1 MVMNPQDEQ
10 MNKPR
15 GGLLGLFDKAM
26 KADEDT
32 GLSPLQNFA
41 AALDPLILKDLRG
54 GEGIRQQGVQRAA
67 TMSKNKTVDMLRQ
80 QGRNDLADAVMNR
93 TIGPKEAFSVMQ
105 SEKAADT
112 AFQRQKDLAAFSA
125 GLKAPAAPKLYSE
138 FAKLNADLQ
147 AGNISK
153 DQYNASVQSFLNKN
167 KMSIRPFRDINR
179 KKTKVVTVG
188 SVKIGGD
195 NPISVQSMTNTLTTD
210 IEATINQINQI
221 TEAGGDLVRVSC
233 PDKESTQALKKIIA
247 PKKNLSFS
255 ENFFHMCFGKVPE
268 KEIVKAFDVSLIL
281 YAEHSFNV
289 STFTA
294 RTITSSLSDI
304 HGAITGAIASLKG
317 PLHGGANEE
326 VMHMMKKIKKPE
338 NALKWINNALKN
350 KEVVM
355 GFGHRVYKSGDSRVP
370 TMREYF
376 GKVAK
381 IKKDKTF
388 EKIYDIVEKVMI
400 KKKNIHPNVDYPTGP
415 TYHLM
420 GFDTDFFTPIFVISR
435 ITGWSA
441 HIMEQH
447 AANKLIRPL
456 AKYKGSKHRTVMQL
470 NQR

>member
-1 MVMNPQDEQ
+1 MSDDI
-10 MNKPR
+10 KK
-15 GGLLGLFDKAM
+15 GLLGIIV
-26 KADEDT
+26 DET
-32 GLSPLQNFA
+32 EISKVMPEINSLTYRGYA
-41 AALDPLILKDLRG
+41 AQDLCARCDFEEVAYLILNKELPNKKQLK
-54 GEGIRQQGVQRAA
+54 EFKKELSKEIIL
-67 TMSKNKTVDMLRQ
+67 SKNLIDILKKIPKNSHPMDVART
-80 QGRNDLADAVMNR
+80 AV
-93 TIGPKEAFSVMQ
+93 SVMGLEDKETKDN
-105 SEKAADT
+105 SPKANLRKAVRIFAKTPT
-112 AFQRQKDLAAFSA
+112 ALAAFYR
-125 GLKAPAAPKLYSE
+125 L
-138 FAKLNADLQ
+138 
-147 AGNISK
+147 
-153 DQYNASVQSFLNKN
+153 
-167 KMSIRPFRDINR
+167 R
-179 KKTKVVTVG
+179 KG
-188 SVKIGGD
+188 
-195 NPISVQSMTNTLTTD
+195 
-210 IEATINQINQI
+210 
-221 TEAGGDLVRVSC
+221 
-233 PDKESTQALKKIIA
+233 KKIIA
-247 PKKNLSFS
+247 PKKKFGFS
-255 ENFFHMCFGKVPE
+255 ENFFHMCFGKVPN

-338 NALKWINNALKN
+338 NALKWITKALKN
-350 KEVVM
+350 KDVVM

-376 GKVAK
+376 KRVAI

-400 KKKNIHPNVDYPTGP
+400 KEKNIYPNVDYPTGP

-456 AKYKGSKHRTVMQL
+456 ASYKGNKHRKVLQL

>member
-1 MVMNPQDEQ
+1 MSDDIKKGLMGVTVDETAISKVMPEINSLTYRGYAAQDLCANCQFEEVAYLILNGELPNKKQYKQFLKEEISERSLSKNLINIIKQ
-10 MNKPR
+10 MPKKSHPMDVAR
-15 GGLLGLFDKAM
+15 TAVSFMGLEDKETADNSPKANLRKAM
-26 KADEDT
+26 RI
-32 GLSPLQNFA
+32 F
-41 AALDPLILKDLRG
+41 
-54 GEGIRQQGVQRAA
+54 
-67 TMSKNKTVDMLRQ
+67 SKT
-80 QGRNDLADAVMNR
+80 
-93 TIGPKEAFSVMQ
+93 P
-105 SEKAADT
+105 T
-112 AFQRQKDLAAFSA
+112 ALAAF
-125 GLKAPAAPKLYSE
+125 Y
-138 FAKLNADLQ
+138 
-147 AGNISK
+147 
-153 DQYNASVQSFLNKN
+153 
-167 KMSIRPFRDINR
+167 RFR
-179 KKTKVVTVG
+179 KG
-188 SVKIGGD
+188 
-195 NPISVQSMTNTLTTD
+195 
-210 IEATINQINQI
+210 
-221 TEAGGDLVRVSC
+221 
-233 PDKESTQALKKIIA
+233 KKII
-247 PKKNLSFS
+247 PSKKTLTFA
-255 ENFFHMCFGKVPE
+255 ENFFHMCFGKIPN
-268 KEIVKAFDVSLIL
+268 KDIVKAFDVSLIL

-304 HGAITGAIASLKG
+304 HGAISGAIASLKG

-338 NALKWINNALKN
+338 NALKWINNALDN
-350 KEVVM
+350 KDVVM

-400 KKKNIHPNVDYPTGP
+400 DRKDIYPNVDYPTGP

-447 AANKLIRPL
+447 SANKLIRPL
-456 AKYKGSKHRTVMQL
+456 AAYNGNKHRQVISL

>member
-1 MVMNPQDEQ
+1 MSDDI
-10 MNKPR
+10 KK
-15 GGLLGLFDKAM
+15 GLLGITV
-26 KADEDT
+26 DET
-32 GLSPLQNFA
+32 EVSKVMPEINSLTYRGYA
-41 AALDPLILKDLRG
+41 AQDLCAKCKFEEVAYLILNGELPNKKQLKAFEKVERKERNLSKTLLDDIKKFPKKAHPMDVARTAVSIMGLEDKDTKDNSPKSNMRKVMR
-54 GEGIRQQGVQRAA
+54 IFA
-67 TMSKNKTVDMLRQ
+67 KTPV
-80 QGRNDLADAVMNR
+80 A
-93 TIGPKEAFSVMQ
+93 
-105 SEKAADT
+105 
-112 AFQRQKDLAAFSA
+112 LAAF
-125 GLKAPAAPKLYSE
+125 YR
-138 FAKLNADLQ
+138 
-147 AGNISK
+147 
-153 DQYNASVQSFLNKN
+153 
-167 KMSIRPFRDINR
+167 IRKG
-179 KKTKVVTVG
+179 KKV
-188 SVKIGGD
+188 I
-195 NPISVQSMTNTLTTD
+195 P
-210 IEATINQINQI
+210 
-221 TEAGGDLVRVSC
+221 
-233 PDKESTQALKKIIA
+233 
-247 PKKNLSFS
+247 PKKKLSFS
-255 ENFFHMCFGKVPE
+255 ENFFHMCFGKVPS

-326 VMHMMKKIKKPE
+326 VMHMMNKIKKPE
-338 NALKWINNALKN
+338 NALNWINKALDN
-350 KEVVM
+350 KDVVM

-381 IKKDKTF
+381 IKKDKKF

-400 KKKNIHPNVDYPTGP
+400 DRKNIHPNVDYPTGP

-441 HIMEQH
+441 HIIEQH

-456 AKYKGSKHRTVMQL
+456 ASYKGSKYRKVVRL

>member
-1 MVMNPQDEQ
+1 MSDDI
-10 MNKPR
+10 KK
-15 GGLLGLFDKAM
+15 GLLGIIV
-26 KADEDT
+26 DET
-32 GLSPLQNFA
+32 EISKVMPEINSLTYRGYA
-41 AALDPLILKDLRG
+41 AQDLCEACRFEEVAYLILNKDLPNSLQLKKFEKEEKNYR
-54 GEGIRQQGVQRAA
+54 EL
-67 TMSKNKTVDMLRQ
+67 SKNLYEIIKHIPKKSHPMDVART
-80 QGRNDLADAVMNR
+80 AV
-93 TIGPKEAFSVMQ
+93 SVMGLEDKET
-105 SEKAADT
+105 SDSSPEANMRKSMRIFAKTPT
-112 AFQRQKDLAAFSA
+112 ALAAF
-125 GLKAPAAPKLYSE
+125 YR
-138 FAKLNADLQ
+138 
-147 AGNISK
+147 
-153 DQYNASVQSFLNKN
+153 
-167 KMSIRPFRDINR
+167 IR
-179 KKTKVVTVG
+179 TG
-188 SVKIGGD
+188 
-195 NPISVQSMTNTLTTD
+195 
-210 IEATINQINQI
+210 
-221 TEAGGDLVRVSC
+221 
-233 PDKESTQALKKIIA
+233 KKIIK
-247 PKKNLSFS
+247 PKKSLSFS
-255 ENFFHMCFGKVPE
+255 ENFFYMCFGKVPQ
-268 KEIVKAFDVSLIL
+268 KEIVEAFDVSLIL

-326 VMHMMKKIKKPE
+326 VMQMMKKIGKPE
-338 NALKWINNALKN
+338 NALKWINDALDN
-350 KEVVM
+350 KDVVM

-381 IKKDKTF
+381 IKKDKKF

-400 KKKNIHPNVDYPTGP
+400 KRKNIHPNVDYPTGP

-456 AKYKGSKHRTVMQL
+456 ASYKGSKHRKVIRL

>member
-1 MVMNPQDEQ
+1 MPKKSHPMDVA
-10 MNKPR
+10 R
-15 GGLLGLFDKAM
+15 
-26 KADEDT
+26 T
-32 GLSPLQNFA
+32 
-41 AALDPLILKDLRG
+41 
-54 GEGIRQQGVQRAA
+54 
-67 TMSKNKTVDMLRQ
+67 
-80 QGRNDLADAVMNR
+80 AV
-93 TIGPKEAFSVMQ
+93 SVMGLEDKET
-105 SEKAADT
+105 SDSSPGANMRKALRIFAKTPT
-112 AFQRQKDLAAFSA
+112 ALAAF
-125 GLKAPAAPKLYSE
+125 YR
-138 FAKLNADLQ
+138 
-147 AGNISK
+147 
-153 DQYNASVQSFLNKN
+153 
-167 KMSIRPFRDINR
+167 IRS
-179 KKTKVVTVG
+179 G
-188 SVKIGGD
+188 
-195 NPISVQSMTNTLTTD
+195 
-210 IEATINQINQI
+210 
-221 TEAGGDLVRVSC
+221 
-233 PDKESTQALKKIIA
+233 KKIIK
-247 PKKNLSFS
+247 PKKELTFA
-255 ENFFHMCFGKVPE
+255 ENFFYMCFGKVPQ

-326 VMHMMKKIKKPE
+326 VMHMMRKIKKPE
-338 NALKWINNALKN
+338 NALRWINNALKN

-456 AKYKGSKHRTVMQL
+456 AKYKGNKHRKVMKL
-470 NQR
+470 NYR

>member
-1 MVMNPQDEQ
+1 MSDEI
-10 MNKPR
+10 KK
-15 GGLLGLFDKAM
+15 GLLGIVV
-26 KADEDT
+26 DET
-32 GLSPLQNFA
+32 EVSKVMPEINSLTYRGYA
-41 AALDPLILKDLRG
+41 AQDLCEYCRFEEVAYLILNKDLPNSIQLKQFENEEKNNR
-54 GEGIRQQGVQRAA
+54 EL
-67 TMSKNKTVDMLRQ
+67 SKNLYEIIKNMPKKSHPMDVART
-80 QGRNDLADAVMNR
+80 AV
-93 TIGPKEAFSVMQ
+93 SVMGLEDNET
-105 SEKAADT
+105 SDSSPEANMRKALRIFAKTPT
-112 AFQRQKDLAAFSA
+112 ALAAF
-125 GLKAPAAPKLYSE
+125 YR
-138 FAKLNADLQ
+138 
-147 AGNISK
+147 
-153 DQYNASVQSFLNKN
+153 
-167 KMSIRPFRDINR
+167 IRS
-179 KKTKVVTVG
+179 G
-188 SVKIGGD
+188 
-195 NPISVQSMTNTLTTD
+195 
-210 IEATINQINQI
+210 
-221 TEAGGDLVRVSC
+221 
-233 PDKESTQALKKIIA
+233 KKIIK
-247 PKKNLSFS
+247 PKKELNFA
-255 ENFFHMCFGKVPE
+255 ENFFHMCFGKVPQ

-326 VMHMMKKIKKPE
+326 VMHMMSKIKKPE
-338 NALKWINNALKN
+338 NALKWIKNALKN
-350 KEVVM
+350 KDVVM

-400 KKKNIHPNVDYPTGP
+400 KEKNIHPNVDYPTGP

-456 AKYKGSKHRTVMQL
+456 ASYKGSKHRKVVQL
-470 NQR
+470 NHR

>member
-1 MVMNPQDEQ
+1 MGVTVDETSVSKVMPEINSLTYRGYAAQDLCATCRFEEV
-10 MNKPR
+10 
-15 GGLLGLFDKAM
+15 AY
-26 KADEDT
+26 
-32 GLSPLQNFA
+32 
-41 AALDPLILKDLRG
+41 LILNGELPNKNQLKNFEKQERKERKISKSLIDAIKKTPKKAHPMDVARTAVSIMGLEDKDTRDNSAKANMQKVMR
-54 GEGIRQQGVQRAA
+54 IFA
-67 TMSKNKTVDMLRQ
+67 KTPV
-80 QGRNDLADAVMNR
+80 A
-93 TIGPKEAFSVMQ
+93 
-105 SEKAADT
+105 
-112 AFQRQKDLAAFSA
+112 LAAFYRS
-125 GLKAPAAPKLYSE
+125 
-138 FAKLNADLQ
+138 
-147 AGNISK
+147 
-153 DQYNASVQSFLNKN
+153 
-167 KMSIRPFRDINR
+167 R
-179 KKTKVVTVG
+179 KG
-188 SVKIGGD
+188 
-195 NPISVQSMTNTLTTD
+195 
-210 IEATINQINQI
+210 
-221 TEAGGDLVRVSC
+221 
-233 PDKESTQALKKIIA
+233 KKIIP

-255 ENFFHMCFGKVPE
+255 ENFFHMCFGKVPN
-268 KEIVKAFDVSLIL
+268 KDIVKAFDVSLIL

-326 VMHMMKKIKKPE
+326 VMHMMNKIKKPE

-370 TMREYF
+370 TMRKYF

-381 IKKDKTF
+381 LKKDKKF
-388 EKIYDIVEKVMI
+388 EKIYDIVERVMI

-420 GFDTDFFTPIFVISR
+420 GFETDFFTPIFVISR

-456 AKYKGSKHRTVMQL
+456 ASYKGSKHRKVMQL